1 MPTAH
6 KPRVLSPEEKLSQY
20 WDSYWKRTF
29 SRRRVLAGGSTAA
42 VGLAGLTLAG
52 CGDDDDDNG
61 GANPTTGN
69 NTALTPTSGT
79 PTSGNPVKGGTYRA
93 LTNVG
98 SIYDPHRTNTP
109 AESVSLWGAVGNT
122 LVRFSTQKPGQLEGD
137 LAAGLPEIP
146 ADGLSLTF
154 KIRPEAKWQN
164 KAPVNGRQVTAEDVK
179 ASFDRIMDPAVV
191 SPRAGQFGAV
201 ESITVIDPQTV
212 QFKMKAPQA
221 DLMSVM
227 SDQYNFIIPKEIA
240 AKGKDA
246 ITSVADVI
254 GSGPYELTEFVA
266 AQKFT
271 MKRRADGY
279 WRPNTAWL
287 DGMEYIHQTD
297 PQQALN
303 ALRANQTDAI
313 GTTVDLA
320 KTIESDKNYVITRAP
335 TTTRECLLINH
346 TKERYQDPKVR
357 LALYRAINRKQ
368 VYDTVFGGLGWV
380 GASMTPAA
388 PSWVLPEAEM
398 AKLPGYGKRE
408 DEIKEA
414 KALLS
419 AAGLPNGFEE
429 TVLTVTAFDTEKVHD
444 VVVSNLKDIGVT
456 VQTENVGTDF
466 AANFLPREVGRQYNL
481 ATTLF
486 LSGGYPDAQLL
497 LYHHSDIKN
506 KGTRNYGNFSNP
518 ELDKKLEKQSTIY
531 DEKTRL
537 PLVLEIQKD
546 LINGPGPGWM
556 GSRGTL
562 TVWSSRL
569 ANPASFGFA
578 AGFYLAEN
586 MWLKA

>member
-1 MPTAH
+1 MP
-6 KPRVLSPEEKLSQY
+6 LEGKLSQY

-29 SRRRVLAGGSTAA
+29 SRRRVLAGGSAA
-42 VGLAGLTLAG
+42 TVGLAGLALAG
-52 CGDDDDDNG
+52 CGDDDDSG
-61 GANPTTGN
+61 GSPTSATN
-69 NTALTPTSGT
+69 NSALTPTAGT
-79 PTSGNPVKGGTYRA
+79 PTTGNPVKGGTLRA

-98 SIYDPHRTNTP
+98 SIFDPHRTNTP
-109 AESVSLWGAVGNT
+109 AESLSLWGAVGNT
-122 LVRFSTQKPGQLEGD
+122 LVRFSTQKPGQVEGD

-179 ASFDRIMDPAVV
+179 LSFERIKDPAIV
-191 SPRAGQFGAV
+191 SPRAGQFGAIDT
-201 ESITVIDPQTV
+201 ITVIDAQTV
-212 QFKMKAPQA
+212 QFKMKVPQA
-221 DLMSVM
+221 DLLAVM
-227 SDQYNFIIPKEIA
+227 SDQYNFILPKESI

-246 ITSVADVI
+246 YTTAADVI

-279 WRPNTAWL
+279 WKPNTAWF
-287 DGMEYIHQTD
+287 DGYEYIHQTD

-313 GTTVDLA
+313 GTTADLA
-320 KTIESDKNYVITRAP
+320 KTIESDKNFVITRAP
-335 TTTRECLLINH
+335 TPTRECLLINH
-346 TKERYQDPKVR
+346 TKDRYKDPKVR
-357 LALYRAINRKQ
+357 LALWRAINRKQ
-368 VYDTVFGGLGWV
+368 VYDTVFGGLGFV
-380 GASMTPAA
+380 GGPMTPAA
-388 PSWVLPEAEM
+388 PNWALPDADLL
-398 AKLPGYGKRE
+398 KLPGFGKRE

-419 AAGLPNGFEE
+419 AAGLASGFEE

-444 VVVSNLKDIGVT
+444 VLVSNLKDIGVT

-497 LYHHSDIKN
+497 LYHHSDVAN
-506 KGTRNYGNFSNP
+506 KGTRNYGNYGNA
-518 ELDKKLEKQSTIY
+518 ELDAKLEKQSTMY
-531 DEKTRL
+531 DEKARL
-537 PLVLEIQKD
+537 PLVLEIQRD
-546 LINGPGPGWM
+546 IINAPGPGWI

-562 TVWSSRL
+562 TVWSSKI

-578 AGFYLAEN
+578 TGFYPSEYQ
-586 MWLKA
+586 WFKA

>member
-1 MPTAH
+1 M
-6 KPRVLSPEEKLSQY
+6 SQY

-42 VGLAGLTLAG
+42 VGIAGLALAG
-52 CGDDDDDNG
+52 CGDDDDSG
-61 GANPTTGN
+61 SASPTSSN
-69 NTALTPTSGT
+69 NSALTPTAGT
-79 PTSGNPVKGGTYRA
+79 PTTGNPVKGGTLRA

-98 SIYDPHRTNTP
+98 SIFDPHRTNTP
-109 AESVSLWGAVGNT
+109 AESISLWGAVGNT
-122 LVRFSTQKPGQLEGD
+122 LVRFSTQKPGQIEGD
-137 LAAGLPEIP
+137 LAAGLPEVP

-164 KAPVNGRQVTAEDVK
+164 RAPVNGRQVTAEDVK
-179 ASFDRIMDPAVV
+179 LSFERIKDPAIV
-191 SPRAGQFGAV
+191 SPRAGQFGAID
-201 ESITVIDPQTV
+201 SITVIDPQTV
-212 QFKMKAPQA
+212 QFKMKVPQA
-221 DLMSVM
+221 DLLAVM
-227 SDQYNFIIPKEIA
+227 SDQYNFILPKETI

-246 ITSVADVI
+246 MTTAADVI

-279 WRPNTAWL
+279 WRPNTAWF
-287 DGMEYIHQTD
+287 DGFEYIHQTD

-313 GTTVDLA
+313 GTTADLA
-320 KTIESDKNYVITRAP
+320 KTIESDKNFVITRAP
-335 TTTRECLLINH
+335 TPTRECLLINH
-346 TKERYQDPKVR
+346 TKDRYKDPKVR
-357 LALYRAINRKQ
+357 LALWRAINRKQ
-368 VYDTVFGGLGWV
+368 VYDTVFGGLGFV
-380 GASMTPAA
+380 GGPMTPAA
-388 PSWVLPEAEM
+388 PNWALPDADLL
-398 AKLPGYGKRE
+398 KLPGFGKRE

-419 AAGLPNGFEE
+419 AAGLANGFEE

-444 VVVSNLKDIGVT
+444 VLVSNLKDIGVT

-497 LYHHSDIKN
+497 LYHHSDVAN
-506 KGTRNYGNFSNP
+506 KGTRNYGNYGNP
-518 ELDKKLEKQSTIY
+518 ELDAKLEKQSTMY
-531 DEKTRL
+531 DEKSRL

-546 LINGPGPGWM
+546 IINAPGPGWI

-562 TVWSSRL
+562 TVWASKI

-578 AGFYLAEN
+578 TGFYAAEN
-586 MWLKA
+586 QWFKS